1 MGSSPSVPNIP
12 SVADTSS
19 LAQQYNT
26 QAGTQSQ
33 QGTMVNQSNP
43 YGSLNYT
50 ADSSSPSGYS
60 ANTSYSPQ
68 IQALFNQGVQGA
80 SAMGA
85 ASPTFSNAATSTLN
99 YAPSQY
105 AQASGTAGASNAML
119 GAGMGEIASG
129 NYGSGNNINGQTS
142 ALTNQLMDSELQSLQ
157 PTFKMQSDWQ
167 NADLQNRGVM
177 PGSEAYNNARYQTNL
192 AQGNTM
198 SDFLAKTQPQ
208 AYNEAVTGYSLP
220 ATIGESLINSG
231 NSTGQLSQG
240 YSNTGYGAN
249 TSATG
254 LMGGAATG
262 LQGNQTYTPS
272 MSSTLTQT
280 PSLNIQPANVNAA
293 TSTYDTAAMQQY
305 QAQQSS
311 QNAIYSALGS
321 LGGAALGG
329 WAQGG
334 FKGLSNPEFKQNITP
349 VQGEKLLAKLRRV
362 KARHYR
368 YTAAAQVIHGVPD
381 GDRIGPMADDF
392 AREFGGDSRTI
403 DMFQMLGILTAA
415 VQALEERTRHFAR

>member
-33 QGTMVNQSNP
+33 KGTMVNQSNP

-50 ADSSSPSGYS
+50 ADPNAPGGYS
-60 ANTSYSPQ
+60 ANMSYSPQ
-68 IQALFNQGVQGA
+68 IQALFNQGTQGA
-80 SAMGA
+80 GAMGA
-85 ASPTFSNAATSTLN
+85 AVSGFTNAAQGTLG

-105 AQASGTAGASNAML
+105 AQAAGVGGASNAML
-119 GAGMGEIASG
+119 GTGMGEIASG
-129 NYGSGNNINGQTS
+129 NYGSGNDINGQTS
-142 ALTNQLMDSELQSLQ
+142 RLTNQLMGGELQSLQ
-157 PTFKMQSDWQ
+157 PTFDMQKNWS
-167 NADLQNRGVM
+167 NADLQNRGIM
-177 PGSEAYNNARYQTNL
+177 PGTEAYNNQMYQTQR
-192 AQGNTM
+192 AQNSTM

-231 NSTGQLSQG
+231 NAMGSLGQG

-262 LQGNQTYTPS
+262 LQGNQAYTPG
-272 MSSTLTQT
+272 MNSTLAQT
-280 PSLNIQPANVNAA
+280 PSLSIKPADVTGA
-293 TSTYDTAAMQQY
+293 TQSYDQAAMQQY
-305 QAQQSS
+305 SAALQQ
-311 QNAIYSALGS
+311 QNAMYSALGG

-329 WAQGG
+329 WARGG
-334 FKGLSNPEFKQNITP
+334 FAGL
-349 VQGEKLLAKLRRV
+349 
-362 KARHYR
+362 
-368 YTAAAQVIHGVPD
+368 
-381 GDRIGPMADDF
+381 
-392 AREFGGDSRTI
+392 
-403 DMFQMLGILTAA
+403 
-415 VQALEERTRHFAR
+415 